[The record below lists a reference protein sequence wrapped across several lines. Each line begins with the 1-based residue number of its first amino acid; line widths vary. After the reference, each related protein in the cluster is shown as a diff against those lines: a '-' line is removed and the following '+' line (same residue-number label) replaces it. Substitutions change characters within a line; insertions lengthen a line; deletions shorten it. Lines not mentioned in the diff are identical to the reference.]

1 MLLPRGN
8 MTRLMALVSLAIA
21 LAISFTACSAAS
33 GTISPQNADA
43 PAKEDN
49 SKQATDFPISVY
61 QGAALLGGQET
72 TLRKALAQGK
82 PMVLNFWAGQCPPC
96 RAEMPDFQAMSEQYK
111 DRILVFG
118 LDIGPF
124 VQLGTREDGQA
135 LLKELKVFYP
145 AGTTFDPEVVRAYG
159 VLGMPTTLLITP
171 GGKIVRKQI
180 GVMLKS
186 QIDPFIQELLEASE
200 KS

>member
-1 MLLPRGN
+1 
-8 MTRLMALVSLAIA
+8 MTRLTALISLTLIVAV
-21 LAISFTACSAAS
+21 SFTACSAS
-33 GTISPQNADA
+33 GSTSAPNAAA
-43 PAKEDN
+43 PASEDN
-49 SKQATDFPISVY
+49 FKQATDFPISVY
-61 QGAALLGGQET
+61 QGAAQLGGQET
-72 TLRKALAQGK
+72 TLMKALAQGK
-82 PMVLNFWAGQCPPC
+82 PLVLNFWAGQCPPC
-96 RAEMPDFQAMSEQYK
+96 RAEMPDFQTMSEQYK

-124 VQLGTREDGQA
+124 VQLGTREEGQT

-145 AGTTFDPEVVRAYG
+145 AGTTFDPEVVRVYG

-186 QIDPFIQELLEASE
+186 QIDPFIQELLQASG

>member
-1 MLLPRGN
+1 MLSPRGN
-8 MTRLMALVSLAIA
+8 MTRLIA
-21 LAISFTACSAAS
+21 LISVAITLAMSFTACSATTGS
-33 GTISPQNADA
+33 TSPPNATGPAAGDNFAQA
-43 PAKEDN
+43 P
-49 SKQATDFPISVY
+49 DFPISAY
-61 QGAALLGGQET
+61 QGAAQLGGQET
-72 TLRKALAQGK
+72 TLQKVLAQGK
-82 PMVLNFWAGQCPPC
+82 PLVLNLWAGQCPPC
-96 RAEMPDFQAMSEQYK
+96 RAEMPDFQVMSEQYK

-135 LLKELKVFYP
+135 LLKELKILYP

-171 GGKIVRKQI
+171 DGKIVRKQI

-186 QIDPFIQELLEASE
+186 QLDPLIQELLLASG